1 MDDGKMGDGLFLF
14 LGGVTWRFE
23 TAVTSVTERHTG
35 MGENWCFFSPFLF
48 SALGNT
54 RRIYWN
60 LGDGD
65 GKKEIG
71 RFVLAVRGGQ
81 PLV

>member
-1 MDDGKMGDGLFLF
+1 
-14 LGGVTWRFE
+14 
-23 TAVTSVTERHTG
+23 